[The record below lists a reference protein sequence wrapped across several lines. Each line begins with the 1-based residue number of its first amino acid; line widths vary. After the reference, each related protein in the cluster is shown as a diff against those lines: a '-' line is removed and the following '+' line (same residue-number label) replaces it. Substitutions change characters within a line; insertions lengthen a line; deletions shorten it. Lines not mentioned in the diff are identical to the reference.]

1 MPDRRFA
8 KAFPAPEHDHDRCLE
23 QTWRRADA
31 RFEAKSM
38 RLTPL
43 RKRVLQEIANSH
55 HAVGA
60 YEVLDKLARK
70 TGTRP
75 APISVYRA
83 IDALLEAGV
92 VHRLESRN
100 AFFACHTP
108 HAGHARQIILVCEQC
123 GIVAEVPCEQ
133 VFEGIE
139 VVAGSTG
146 FSPTRAVVE
155 VAGACGQCS
164 AAAAQ

>member
-1 MPDRRFA
+1 MADTRFA
-8 KAFPAPEHDHDRCLE
+8 KAFPSPEHDHDRCLE
-23 QTWRRADA
+23 QTMRRADA
-31 RFEAKSM
+31 TFEAKSM

-43 RKRVLQEIANSH
+43 RRRVLEEIANSH

-83 IDALLEAGV
+83 IDALLQAGV

-100 AFFACHTP
+100 AFFACHVL
-108 HAGHARQIILVCEQC
+108 HAADRRQIVLVCEHC
-123 GIVAEVPCEQ
+123 SVVAEVPARS
-133 VFEGIE
+133 VFDGI
-139 VVAGSTG
+139 AGAARAAG
-146 FSPTRAVVE
+146 FTPSRSVVE
-155 VAGACGQCS
+155 VAGACARC
-164 AAAAQ
+164 AAGEHS